1 MYVIKTK
8 VVIKDKDVTE
18 GSIVNWLTSEDWAM
32 SDENKPLE
40 FPLPGGLDCPAWC
53 GPPLDS
59 LVTCVTWSWN
69 TQWITAVSQETVA
82 IAMVD
87 HGVNVPCP
95 GHGGN
100 YPQTHLSQ
108 WITACHADHAP
119 TPCVI
124 CSGKCTQEK
133 MLNQMDIPLLLFE
146 FFKTVL
152 FCFKYRLNFRT
163 EWMNVSFW
171 PS

>member
-1 MYVIKTK
+1 MYTLVIKTK
-8 VVIKDKDVTE
+8 VVIKDNDVTE

-69 TQWITAVSQETVA
+69 TQWITAVSQETVT

-95 GHGGN
+95 RVTAVIIPRHICHSESLRVMRIMHQHHASSAQETAPHTGKIMN
-100 YPQTHLSQ
+100 YEWSHI
-108 WITACHADHAP
+108 WI
-119 TPCVI
+119 
-124 CSGKCTQEK
+124 
-133 MLNQMDIPLLLFE
+133 L
-146 FFKTVL
+146 KTVW
-152 FCFKYRLNFRT
+152 FCMNSTWNFC
-163 EWMNVSFW
+163 MNEC
-171 PS
+171 